1 MYELKKLSR
10 VYPKGKGKV
19 AALSGVD
26 LEIPDGE
33 FITVQGL
40 TGHGKTTLLQMLGAL
55 DRPTSG
61 RIIFNGKD
69 LGAMPESQ
77 LVDVR
82 AQNFGFIFQN
92 YNLLPTLNAEENV
105 EAALVPLK
113 IPARGAALPLA
124 GGPGRG
130 GARRSCHPLPPEM
143 SGGEQQRVA
152 IARALVKEPKV
163 ILADEPTGNLDE
175 VTSLEIV
182 GLMER
187 LWRQRGMTLVLV
199 THDTKVARR
208 APRTAVITKGQA
220 RPCATTGCLAPASPS
235 PAPRHRAPRSPGS
248 LRPADRPARSSTI
261 REAVLPAPPSLES
274 LLVDLGHRR
283 RPGPGPPAPPRPGA
297 GPADRRRWPLRSS
310 P

>member
-1 MYELKKLSR
+1 MSSR
-10 VYPKGKGKV
+10 SCPGSTPRGRGKV

-40 TGHGKTTLLQMLGAL
+40 TGHGKTTFLQMLGAL
-55 DRPTSG
+55 DKPTSG
-61 RIIFNGKD
+61 KIIFDGKD

-92 YNLLPTLNAEENV
+92 YNLLPTLTAEENV
-105 EAALVPLK
+105 EAALVPLEV
-113 IPARGAALPLA
+113 PTAERRARSLAALAEVGLA
-124 GGPGRG
+124 DR
-130 GARRSCHPLPPEM
+130 ATHFPPEM

-182 GLMER
+182 GADGEALE
-187 LWRQRGMTLVLV
+187 G
-199 THDTKVARR
+199 ARDDPG
-208 APRTAVITKGQA
+208 AGH
-220 RPCATTGCLAPASPS
+220 
-235 PAPRHRAPRSPGS
+235 PRHQGGA
-248 LRPADRPARSSTI
+248 
-261 REAVLPAPPSLES
+261 
-274 LLVDLGHRR
+274 
-283 RPGPGPPAPPRPGA
+283 PGPPHRGDHQGEADPARQPGAPGHHQARAQGA
-297 GPADRRRWPLRSS
+297 GPAPGPPSRGAAQPA
-310 P
+310 

>member
-1 MYELKKLSR
+1 MYELKKVSR
-10 VYPKGKGKV
+10 IYPKARGKV

-33 FITVQGL
+33 FLTVQGQ

-55 DRPTSG
+55 DRPTAG
-61 RIIFNGKD
+61 KVIFDGMD
-69 LGAMPESQ
+69 LGAMPEAQ

-113 IPARGAALPLA
+113 IKGEERRARSLAALAEVGLA
-124 GGPGRG
+124 DR
-130 GARRSCHPLPPEM
+130 ATHFPPEM

-152 IARALVKEPKV
+152 IARALVKQPKV

-175 VTSLEIV
+175 VTSVEIV
-182 GLMER
+182 GLMEK
-187 LWRQRGMTLVLV
+187 LWRERAMTLILV

-208 APRTAVITKGQA
+208 APRTALIIKGKLTL
-220 RPCATTGCLAPASPS
+220 RDN
-235 PAPRHRAPRSPGS
+235 RAPRPVVRPGA
-248 LRPADRPARSSTI
+248 PAPAG
-261 REAVLPAPPSLES
+261 APPSI
-274 LLVDLGHRR
+274 
-283 RPGPGPPAPPRPGA
+283 PGTAPAPA
-297 GPADRRRWPLRSS
+297 G
-310 P
+310 